1 MAGFFGRVANLWQG
15 FLSMFVSDIERE
27 NPEIVYQQAINER
40 VNQYQK
46 LMKAVSS
53 IVYLRNKLE
62 KDHES
67 KTRELAD
74 VSAQIPVAIQQ
85 GEEQAALVLI
95 ERKNQLVKDLED
107 VKGELEKVSTQ
118 AEEAKA
124 GLVTFQHEIEKLKSE
139 RDTMLAK
146 REHAKARLKIQ
157 EQLSGLTADAEI
169 RALDGVR
176 ESIHKLEAQADV
188 SAEVQGSGMDA
199 KLSKIKSATGS
210 AAARTELEE
219 IKRQMAAQQSQQSG
233 EKTM

>member
-1 MAGFFGRVANLWQG
+1 MSFIARVANLWKG
-15 FLSMFVSDIERE
+15 FLSMFISGVEND

-40 VNQYQK
+40 VTQYQK

-62 KDHES
+62 KDLDS

-74 VSAQIPVAIQQ
+74 VSAQIPVAVQQ
-85 GEEQAALVLI
+85 NEEQAALVLI
-95 ERKNQLVKDLED
+95 ERKNQLVKDIED
-107 VKGELEKVSTQ
+107 VRGELEKISHQ

-124 GLVTFQHEIEKLKSE
+124 GLVTFQHEIEKLKTE
-139 RDTMLAK
+139 RDSMLAK

-188 SAEVQGSGMDA
+188 AAEVQGSGMDA
-199 KLSKIKSATGS
+199 KLKQIKSATGT
-210 AAARTELEE
+210 AAARSELEE

>member
-1 MAGFFGRVANLWQG
+1 MSFFARVANLWKG
-15 FLSMFVSDIERE
+15 FLSMFITGVEND

-62 KDHES
+62 KDLAS
-67 KTRELAD
+67 KTRELQD
-74 VSAQIPVAIQQ
+74 VSAQIPVAVQQ
-85 GEEQAALVLI
+85 DEEQAALVLI
-95 ERKNQLVKDLED
+95 ERKNQLVKDIED
-107 VKGELEKVSTQ
+107 VRGELEKISVQ

-124 GLVTFQHEIEKLKSE
+124 GLVTFQHEIEKLKTE
-139 RDTMLAK
+139 RDSMLAK

-188 SAEVQGSGMDA
+188 AAEVQGSGMDA
-199 KLSKIKSATGS
+199 KLRQIKSATGS
-210 AAARTELEE
+210 AAARSELEE